1 MPASE
6 AGVKRFWRCENC
18 DSEGRVITV
27 NDIHMCETGHNMHAP
42 SPQKTAV
49 KNRMTHLKDATAS
62 SQDVPSRL
70 INKELQSNLPKVN
83 SQKLSKA

>member
-1 MPASE
+1 MPATE
-6 AGVKRFWRCENC
+6 AGVKRYWRCENC

-49 KNRMTHLKDATAS
+49 KNQMTQLKDAAAS
-62 SQDVPSRL
+62 SQDASSRL
-70 INKELQSNLPKVN
+70 INKELQYNLPKV
-83 SQKLSKA
+83 KLSKA